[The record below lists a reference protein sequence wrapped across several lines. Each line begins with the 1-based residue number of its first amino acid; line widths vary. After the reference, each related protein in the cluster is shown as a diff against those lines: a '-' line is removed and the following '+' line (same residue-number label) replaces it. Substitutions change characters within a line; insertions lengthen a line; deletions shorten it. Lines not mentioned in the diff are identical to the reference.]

1 VSPAA
6 PAPLVLFGTGSPLSL
21 AAWRALAD
29 RFAVLAVVV
38 PRIAPPRDP
47 RALARAVLR
56 WRARR
61 PLVHAARARGVP
73 VWRFDHRL
81 GDRIAAAAPELLCV
95 ASFPRLLPP
104 SIRAGGR
111 RGGLNIH
118 PSLLPRHRGS
128 DPLFWT
134 YHAGDA
140 QAGVSIHWLDDGA
153 DTGPLVAQEALALAR
168 GRPARD
174 LYVELAERG
183 SRLLVRAVA
192 DVLAGRAPRIDQ
204 DEARATRAPRPAAGT
219 WRIDFDA
226 WGAERL
232 WHFLAG
238 LAGYPLA
245 LLHDPAGRPLAHG
258 APLGFTLSPSGEPPG
273 TIRPAAHGW
282 RVACRDGVV
291 DVAAPDR
298 ATRLRA
304 LVRRRRA
311 AAPIP

>member
-1 VSPAA
+1 MI
-6 PAPLVLFGTGSPLSL
+6 VLFGTGSPLSL

-29 RFAVLAVVV
+29 RFAIVGVVV
-38 PRIAPPRDP
+38 PRIAPPRAP
-47 RALARAVLR
+47 RAAARVLLR

-61 PLVHAARARGVP
+61 PLVRAARARGVP
-73 VWRFDHRL
+73 VWRFDPRRPDRL
-81 GDRIAAAAPELLCV
+81 ATRLAAAGPDLLCV

-104 SIRAGGR
+104 SVRAGAR
-111 RGGLNIH
+111 RGGLNLH

-134 YHAGDA
+134 YYADDA
-140 QAGVSIHWLDDGA
+140 EAGVSVHWLDDGA
-153 DTGPLVAQEALALAR
+153 DTGPLIAQEAIALAR
-168 GRPARD
+168 GRPVRD
-174 LYVELAERG
+174 LYAELAERG
-183 SRLLVRAVA
+183 SRLLVHAVA
-192 DVLAGRAPRIDQ
+192 DVLADRAPRVPQ
-204 DEARATRAPRPAAGT
+204 DESRATRAPRAAAGG